1 VIGRAPQQ
9 SKVEW
14 LRELLHTAKRL
25 RFAAAD
31 TNDDVYISLFVKA
44 AMALEERA
52 AGFASESSPV
62 NEPLL
67 LSDLEPI

>member
-1 VIGRAPQQ
+1 M
-9 SKVEW
+9 
-14 LRELLHTAKRL
+14 AKRL

-31 TNDDVYISLFVKA
+31 TDDDVYISLFVNA

-67 LSDLEPI
+67 PSDLESI

>member
-1 VIGRAPQQ
+1 VIGRTPQQ
-9 SKVEW
+9 SKVEM
-14 LRELLHTAKRL
+14 LRELLHMAKRL

-31 TNDDVYISLFVKA
+31 TDDDVYISLFVNA

-67 LSDLEPI
+67 PSDLESI